1 MEAILSA
8 EQQLLLKQTRET
20 LGDIRDTLAESGANK
35 SDRDALADSVRQLDE
50 LFLLVVAG
58 EFNAGKSTFINAL
71 LGKPNLLQ
79 EGVTPTTSQIYLL
92 KHGEN
97 EEQAP
102 REKGVWVITSPVELL
117 RNINIV
123 DTPGTNA
130 ILREHETLTADFI
143 PRSDLVLF
151 LTSADRPFS
160 ESERA
165 FLSRIKE
172 WGKKIVL
179 VVNKVDMLDEEAG
192 ELSKVL
198 EFVTQSARTL
208 VGDIAAVYPVS
219 ARLALKA
226 KTGQPNLWE
235 QSGFEPLEQF
245 IAQTLD
251 DIGRFRLKLLNPLG
265 VGVKLVRKQLAA
277 MQGDWDLLETD
288 AQLLNDIEAQ
298 MQFFQDDMERNF
310 EARLSEVNNL
320 LYEMERRGD
329 QFFDE
334 TIRIGRVP
342 DLLKKQY
349 LEEAFEREVVGETPQ
364 LLEDRISELVDWM
377 VEQDLRQW
385 TAVSDHLSRR
395 RQEVDH
401 RLVGQAGP
409 REGTLAY
416 DRQRLIDSIGKSTR
430 KTIKGY
436 DKEREAERIV
446 STAREAVMGLTASG
460 VGAGLGLALVIAT
473 TAPWIDFTGVLAG
486 LSAVTLG
493 LFVFPTRRR
502 KAKKELETAVE
513 EMRHDLVANLR
524 EQFDREMRRSLQRI
538 DDTVSPFSRFVRSE
552 RGKIEDQRNN
562 LIEQEAH
569 LLGLQQ
575 QVQGL

>member
-8 EQQLLLKQTRET
+8 EQQQLLKRTRET
-20 LGDIRDTLAESGANK
+20 LGDVRDTLAGAGAGK
-35 SDRDALADSVRQLDE
+35 ADRDALADSMRQLDE
-50 LFLLVVAG
+50 LFLLVIAG

-71 LGKPNLLQ
+71 LGLPNLLL

-92 KHGEN
+92 KHGETA
-97 EEQAP
+97 EQAP
-102 REKGVWVITSPVELL
+102 REKGVWVQTAPVELL

-165 FLSRIKE
+165 FLSRIRD

-179 VVNKVDMLDEEAG
+179 VVNKIDLLNEEAG
-192 ELSKVL
+192 EHDKVV

-208 VGDIAAVYPVS
+208 VGDIAAVYAVS

-226 KTGQPNLWE
+226 KSGQPQLWE
-235 QSGFEPLEQF
+235 QSGFEPLEAF
-245 IAQTLD
+245 IEKTLD

-265 VGVKLVRKQLAA
+265 VGVKLVHKQLEAS
-277 MQGDWDLLETD
+277 QGDWDLLEAD
-288 AQLLNDIEAQ
+288 SQLLGDIEAQ
-298 MQFFQDDMERNF
+298 MDFFKEDMERNF
-310 EARLSEVNNL
+310 EARLSEINNL
-320 LYEMERRGD
+320 LYEMERRGNN
-329 QFFDE
+329 FFDE

-342 DLLKKQY
+342 DLMKKKY
-349 LEEAFEREVVGETPQ
+349 LEEAFEREVVGETPE
-364 LLEDRISELVDWM
+364 LLENRISELVDWL

-385 TAVSDHLSRR
+385 TSVSDHLSRR
-395 RQEVDH
+395 RQDVDH
-401 RLVGQAGP
+401 RLVGQTGP

-416 DRQRLIDSIGKSTR
+416 DRQRLIDSIGKSTQ
-430 KTIKGY
+430 KTIRGY
-436 DKEREAERIV
+436 DKDREAERIV
-446 STAREAVMGLTASG
+446 ATAREAVVGLTASG
-460 VGAGLGLALVIAT
+460 VGAGLGLALVVAT
-473 TAPWIDFTGVLAG
+473 TAPWIDFTGLLAG

-502 KAKKELETAVE
+502 KAKKELTTAVE
-513 EMRHDLVANLR
+513 SLRLDLVANLR
-524 EQFDREMRRSLQRI
+524 EQFDREMRRSVQRI
-538 DDTVSPFSRFVRSE
+538 EDIVSPFSRFVRSE
-552 RGKIEDQRNN
+552 RAKIEEQRHT